1 MQKSSLFSM
10 SAIASGA
17 VLAARFVGMLTGA
30 HCASGAKAQGVSQ
43 YAANTGEAFALD
55 VLGTTIVEAG
65 GAVGAGSEVKAAADG
80 SGRAIARGGAGP
92 LDAYAVTAA
101 SAAGQKIEVLLCGP

>member
-1 MQKSSLFSM
+1 MQKSSLFAMTS
-10 SAIASGA
+10 IASAA
-17 VLAARFVGMLTGA
+17 VAAARFVGMLTGA

-43 YAANTGEAFALD
+43 SAADTGSAFAVD

-65 GAVGAGSEVKAAADG
+65 GPVAAGVEVKAAADG

-92 LDAYAVTAA
+92 LDAYSVTAA